1 MYLLKFSTGQ
11 FVRGAIMQAANH
23 TKGNFSRGQFPEGYC
38 LGTII
43 FAVIFQEKLSG
54 SNYSGASMQGE
65 GDFPLGQLS
74 SRGNCPGG
82 AIILGSNFPGK
93 LSGEQL
99 PPGVIVLGVIIRRGQ
114 LSRHPQSLS
123 RNMFLII
130 RLLRFHSFYKLKTK

>member
-43 FAVIFQEKLSG
+43 FVVIFQEKQSG
-54 SNYSGASMQGE
+54 SNYSGGKYLGE

-74 SRGNCPGG
+74 SRGNCPG
-82 AIILGSNFPGK
+82 AIIFGSSCPGK